1 MKKGAKNSLMWICS
15 ILSFGGMLVFFP
27 SAASILFLLTG
38 LMLLPVKRVQE
49 CWKRFLPSQ
58 KVKGVLAAVL
68 FLGGCLA
75 APSTGAQAPP
85 IMPAPQPSIEAKAP
99 PQAAV
104 LLDLPKEEHTPK
116 PTDQS
121 KPSAQPKPAAKP
133 KPSEQP
139 KPTDQSK
146 PAEQPKPAPKP
157 AKPDSV
163 ATPPVPQPEPQGE
176 MVWVPRTGHRYHSKP
191 NCGSMKNPT
200 KMPIEKAKARGFTP
214 CQNCY

>member
-38 LMLLPVKRVQE
+38 LMLLPVKRAQE
-49 CWKRFLPSQ
+49 CWKHFLPSQ
-58 KVKGVLAAVL
+58 KVKGTLAAVL

-85 IMPAPQPSIEAKAP
+85 IVPAPQPSIEAKAP

-116 PTDQS
+116 PADQPKPAEQPKPSAQS
-121 KPSAQPKPAAKP
+121 KPAAQPKPA
-133 KPSEQP
+133 EQ
-139 KPTDQSK
+139 S
-146 PAEQPKPAPKP
+146 KPAPKP

-163 ATPPVPQPEPQGE
+163 ATPPVSQPEPQGE

-191 NCGSMKNPT
+191 NCGSMKNPCRC
-200 KMPIEKAKARGFTP
+200 P
-214 CQNCY
+214 